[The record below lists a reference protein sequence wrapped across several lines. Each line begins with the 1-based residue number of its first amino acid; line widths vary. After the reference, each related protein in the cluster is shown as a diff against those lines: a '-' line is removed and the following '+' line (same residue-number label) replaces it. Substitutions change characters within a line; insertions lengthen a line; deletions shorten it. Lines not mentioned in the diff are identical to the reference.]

1 MMVNKI
7 QADVGVLVM
16 RVLLGIT
23 FFAHGLSKFQNG
35 IEGTGGFFASLGI
48 PLPEVMAYVVAIVE
62 AVGGILLAVGIGSR
76 LIGAAFVVIMTV
88 VMITLGYQKP
98 FMGGYEFDLMLIAVS
113 LFFTL
118 SGDGTYSVRQFLAG
132 RKRPADDGRK
142 VRRIAG

>member
-1 MMVNKI
+1 MLMNKA
-7 QADVGVLVM
+7 QTDVGVLVM

-35 IEGTGGFFASLGI
+35 IDGTGGFFASLGI

-62 AVGGILLAVGIGSR
+62 LVGGILLAVGIGSR

-88 VMITLGYQKP
+88 VMITLGYKKP
-98 FMGGYEFDLMLIAVS
+98 FMGGYEFDLLLIAVS

-118 SGDGTYSVRQFLAG
+118 SGDGTYSVRQLLAG
-132 RKRPADDGRK
+132 RKQLAEGEGK